1 MYNYLKANTH
11 FWSKCTAFDIFK
23 IHGRNAK
30 CKTMISTSRV
40 KENVLCSVLILSL
53 NTAITGWNICP
64 QQQVLTHICFLRVLH
79 WHIKDTWSRRGPVI
93 CFRIWCTFTFNCCH
107 FYTRLILF
115 IPNSFSAWAVI
126 VKPSSLEYMYVPL
139 SLAIKT
145 PQILQDKYLWDFSF
159 KDFAQ
164 CFVLYCLDE
173 LLNDKFSTSSAFNI
187 VKGVYRLFISE

>member
-1 MYNYLKANTH
+1 MLNVKQWYQHQELKKM
-11 FWSKCTAFDIFK
+11 FY
-23 IHGRNAK
+23 
-30 CKTMISTSRV
+30 
-40 KENVLCSVLILSL
+40 VLYWYSAWIQPLQAGISVLSSK
-53 NTAITGWNICP
+53 
-64 QQQVLTHICFLRVLH
+64 F
-79 WHIKDTWSRRGPVI
+79 WHISAFWESCIGISRTLDRGEGTVI
-93 CFRIWCTFTFNCCH
+93 CFRIWCTFTFNCCR